1 MSPITEDIRNAIEQI
16 RPAMV
21 ATAGKDGRPNVS
33 PKGSLQVLDG
43 DYLVF
48 SDLRSPRTIANLK
61 ENPYISIIGLD
72 PSTRKGWRVW
82 GKAEE
87 ILSSGELYDR
97 YNQFYADR
105 GGIKHVV
112 KIRVEEASVF

>member
-1 MSPITEDIRNAIEQI
+1 MSHITEDLRTAIEQI
-16 RPAMV
+16 RPAFV

-33 PKGSLQVLDG
+33 PKGSLQVLDREH
-43 DYLVF
+43 LVF
-48 SDLRSPRTIANLK
+48 ADVKSPRTIANLK

-87 ILSSGELYDR
+87 IMNSGELYDR
-97 YNQFYADR
+97 YNQLFAEK
-105 GGIKHVV
+105 GGVKHVV
-112 KIRVEEASVF
+112 KIRVEEALVF